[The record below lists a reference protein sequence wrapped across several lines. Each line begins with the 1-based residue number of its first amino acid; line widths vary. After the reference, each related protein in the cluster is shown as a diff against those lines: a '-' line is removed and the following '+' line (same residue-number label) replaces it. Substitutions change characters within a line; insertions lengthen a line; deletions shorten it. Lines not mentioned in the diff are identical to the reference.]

1 MSDFYQ
7 RMANTTLRLISRFG
21 QTVILR
27 DETPGEFDPVT
38 GGSTPSVIIDQP
50 AQAILQDY
58 GSQQSGTS
66 YAVGTEIR
74 QGDKKIMVS
83 ALTTDDDGQPKQLT
97 PPQLTTLVIA
107 GGVTWTI
114 VNIKEI
120 NPAGTPLLYEIQ
132 GRR

>member
-1 MSDFYQ
+1 MSFYDE
-7 RMANTTLRLISRFG
+7 MAELTLELIGEFG

-58 GSQQSGTS
+58 GLQQSGTS
-66 YAVGTEIR
+66 YAAGTEIR
-74 QGDKKIMVS
+74 QGDKKVMVS
-83 ALTTDDDGQPKQLT
+83 ALAAGEGGPKQLT

>member
-1 MSDFYQ
+1 MSFYDE
-7 RMANTTLRLISRFG
+7 MAELTLELIAEFG

-58 GSQQSGTS
+58 GLQQSGTS
-66 YAVGTEIR
+66 YAAGTEIR
-74 QGDKKIMVS
+74 QGDKKIMVA
-83 ALTTDDDGQPKQLT
+83 ALTTIEGQSVQLT
-97 PPQLTTLVIA
+97 PPQLSTKVIA
-107 GGVTWTI
+107 GGIVWTI

>member
-7 RMANTTLRLISRFG
+7 RMAATTLRLIERFG

-50 AQAILQDY
+50 VQAILQDY
-58 GSQQSGTS
+58 GLQQPGTS
-66 YAVGTEIR
+66 YAAGTEIR

-83 ALTTDDDGQPKQLT
+83 ALAASEDGPKQLT

>member
-7 RMANTTLRLISRFG
+7 RMADTTLRLISRFG
-21 QTVILR
+21 QTVTLR
-27 DETPGEFDPVT
+27 DETPGTFDPVT
-38 GGSTPSVIIDQP
+38 GGSTPGTIVDQS

-58 GSQQSGTS
+58 GAQQAGTS
-66 YAVGTEIR
+66 YAAGTEIR
-74 QGDKKIMVS
+74 QGDKKIMVA
-83 ALTTDDDGQPKQLT
+83 ALTTVDGQPAQLS
-97 PPQLTTLVIA
+97 PPKMTTKVIA

>member
-1 MSDFYQ
+1 MSFYDE
-7 RMANTTLRLISRFG
+7 MAELTLELIAEFG

-38 GGSTPSVIIDQP
+38 GGSTPSVLADQP

-58 GSQQSGTS
+58 GLQQSGTS
-66 YAVGTEIR
+66 YAAGTEIR
-74 QGDKKIMVS
+74 QGDKKIMVA
-83 ALTTDDDGQPKQLT
+83 ALVAGEDGPKQLT

-114 VNIKEI
+114 VNIKET